1 MRRCNMKWWPVR
13 SNLVFSSSSA
23 AFHIVESAMAYN
35 ILIFGASYG
44 SLLATKLLLAGH
56 TVKLVCV
63 PAEAELI
70 NKEGTRVRLPVKG
83 REGLVEVDSRK
94 LPGKLSADVP
104 TAIKPAGFD
113 LAVLAMQEPQYRSPG
128 VRELLDA
135 VAKAK
140 LPCMSIMN
148 MPPLPYLARV
158 PGVSVDALKSC
169 YTDPAVWASFDP
181 KFMTLCSPD
190 PQAFRPPEEKVNV
203 LQVRLPTNFKS
214 ARFPSDK
221 HTAMLRKLEADI
233 AAARYE
239 GLELPVKLKVHESV
253 FVPLA
258 KWAMLIAGNYRC
270 VTKDGIRS
278 IKDAVHSDLEAS
290 RAMYSWV
297 VKLCVS
303 LGADEKDLVPFEKYA
318 AAAQGLQS
326 PSSAARA
333 LHAGAPNIERV
344 DRLVQT
350 IAAQK
355 GMRSEMLDEVVRLVD
370 AKLEANRRATAD
382 AGLKTDQRAKRSA

>member
-1 MRRCNMKWWPVR
+1 
-13 SNLVFSSSSA
+13 
-23 AFHIVESAMAYN
+23 MAYN

-83 REGLVEVDSRK
+83 RDGLVEVDSRK

-104 TAIKPAGFD
+104 SAIKPAGFD

-158 PGVSVDALKSC
+158 PGVSLDALKGC
-169 YTDPAVWASFDP
+169 YTDPTVWANCDP

-214 ARFPSDK
+214 ARFPSDQ
-221 HTAMLRKLEADI
+221 HTAMLRKLQADI
-233 AAARYE
+233 EAARYE

-278 IKDAVHSDLEAS
+278 IKEAVHSDLEAS
-290 RAMYSWV
+290 RAMYKWV

-355 GMRSEMLDEVVRLVD
+355 GMRSEVLDEVVRLVD
-370 AKLEANRRATAD
+370 AKLEANRRAASAAD